1 MQPVGRDDTAGIVH
15 GEQDVSLTIN
25 HKNIVI
31 MKRIIFI
38 IASILMLSVGAT
50 TLLAQT
56 GNMTVEE
63 TGVVIDLTTFTG
75 IVALISAIVTQLLK
89 LVPKIQGSK
98 LAKIGIS
105 AGVGILV
112 CFCVWGLKISPLF
125 TGSVWWQVLLYG
137 LAAGLSGCGFYDVIK
152 AIADLFKKSD
162 NDE

>member
-1 MQPVGRDDTAGIVH
+1 
-15 GEQDVSLTIN
+15 
-25 HKNIVI
+25 

-38 IASILMLSVGAT
+38 IASILMLIAGAT

-56 GNMTVEE
+56 GEIPAE
-63 TGVVIDLTTFTG
+63 GTGFVIDLTTFTG

-89 LVPKIQGSK
+89 LIPSIKGSK

-112 CFCVWGLKISPLF
+112 CFAAWGLKISPLL
-125 TGSVWWQVLLYG
+125 TGSLWWQVLLYG

-152 AIADLFKKSD
+152 AIADLFKKD
-162 NDE
+162 KA

>member
-1 MQPVGRDDTAGIVH
+1 
-15 GEQDVSLTIN
+15 
-25 HKNIVI
+25 

-75 IVALISAIVTQLLK
+75 IVSLISAIVTQLLK

-112 CFCVWGLKISPLF
+112 CFCVWGLKISPLL
-125 TGSVWWQVLLYG
+125 TDSAWWQVLLYG

-162 NDE
+162 SDE